1 MISECGKC
9 GRFAAAVQFEGKES
23 RLLQQTYQ
31 IETRLESFSARLPFC
46 RTYFI
51 SVLSYKLQ
59 RLDFSEKFI
68 CVSAYIAAVNLISHN
83 LSVRINH
90 KGSSFSHSVG

>member
-59 RLDFSEKFI
+59 PWIFLKSS
-68 CVSAYIAAVNLISHN
+68 SAFLPTLPLLTS
-83 LSVRINH
+83 
-90 KGSSFSHSVG
+90 